1 MLFCVSF
8 MLLLYSHGCFCVAN
22 ASLLTLFTEST
33 DLPIMTPL
41 SSWMK
46 VLGNLKRILRILQYR
61 RKMCSRRQSLP
72 HRRSPI
78 SIDHHRMYNQ
88 KQSSN
93 LLFSPQIYIRVKNP
107 SLMLIPQLEMPLI
120 QHFKTSKFVFME
132 HSIFYKKL

>member
-8 MLLLYSHGCFCVAN
+8 MFLLYSHGCFCVAN

-88 KQSSN
+88 KQ
-93 LLFSPQIYIRVKNP
+93 
-107 SLMLIPQLEMPLI
+107 LI
-120 QHFKTSKFVFME
+120 QLVVFSRNIYPCEKSFFNVYTSFGNAFD
-132 HSIFYKKL
+132 SAF